1 MCVWGWGWGGGGG
14 RYENMLSYRVL
25 VARYG
30 VVGGRIV
37 VSGRLDVVWW
47 KNVSSIR
54 AWDGIGVGSWFL
66 DNLGRVDYVVFVGSL
81 VGEGL

>member
-1 MCVWGWGWGGGGG
+1 
-14 RYENMLSYRVL
+14 
-25 VARYG
+25 
-30 VVGGRIV
+30 
-37 VSGRLDVVWW
+37 VVWW
-47 KNVSSIR
+47 KNLSSIR